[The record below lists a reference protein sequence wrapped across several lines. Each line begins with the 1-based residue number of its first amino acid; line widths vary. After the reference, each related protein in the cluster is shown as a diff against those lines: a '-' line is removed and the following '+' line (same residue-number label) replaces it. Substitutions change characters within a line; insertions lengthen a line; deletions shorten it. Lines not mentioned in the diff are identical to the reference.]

1 MRPAQEMT
9 LADWIA
15 IWQHDLSED
24 RRSEHRLCCV
34 ASNRGLAAGSAAAGL
49 LRYPIPKR
57 PSWLRRT
64 SRSAS
69 VASGHGPLWV
79 LRHFFAIALLPFT
92 VAVLIPIW
100 LARRNAVTL
109 VAGSGLTQVSCRS
122 QDVAS

>member
-1 MRPAQEMT
+1 
-9 LADWIA
+9 
-15 IWQHDLSED
+15 
-24 RRSEHRLCCV
+24 
-34 ASNRGLAAGSAAAGL
+34 
-49 LRYPIPKR
+49 
-57 PSWLRRT
+57 
-64 SRSAS
+64 
-69 VASGHGPLWV
+69 V

>member
-1 MRPAQEMT
+1 VLRCVESRPGGGQRCRRAP
-9 LADWIA
+9 AVPD
-15 IWQHDLSED
+15 SEAHPGLDEHRD
-24 RRSEHRLCCV
+24 RRQS
-34 ASNRGLAAGSAAAGL
+34 LAC
-49 LRYPIPKR
+49 
-57 PSWLRRT
+57 
-64 SRSAS
+64 
-69 VASGHGPLWV
+69 GHGALWV

>member
-1 MRPAQEMT
+1 VSTDCAALRR
-9 LADWIA
+9 IA
-15 IWQHDLSED
+15 AW
-24 RRSEHRLCCV
+24 RR
-34 ASNRGLAAGSAAAGL
+34 AALPPGSCGT
-49 LRYPIPKR
+49 RFR
-57 PSWLRRT
+57 SPSWLRRT